1 MPDLIGAERPQGED
15 ADAVR
20 RAAALAAGNARG
32 VAWMLVAVVAATG
45 MTVSV
50 REASATLD
58 AAMIAFL
65 RSLLGL
71 VALVPFFWRSG
82 AAARL
87 RPKRPALH
95 LLRAALIAL
104 ALNGGFYAVAAL
116 PLATATI
123 LFFLAP
129 IFATALAPVMA
140 GEHVGARRWA
150 AVAVGFAGALV
161 VLRPGFGALE
171 VGMLAAVGSSVCYAL
186 SLMLAKIAGGE
197 DGPDAVFVSMTAL
210 VAVFTLPPALF
221 VWETPGLGDGGVWA
235 TVLAVAVFSVVRG
248 YADIRSYIS
257 GEASVVAPVSYLRLP
272 TIAFAGW
279 LLFDERVDLWT
290 WVGGAIIVG
299 STLYISLREA
309 ALRRRARVS

>member
-1 MPDLIGAERPQGED
+1 MPDLIGGERPPEED
-15 ADAVR
+15 SGAAAS
-20 RAAALAAGNARG
+20 AAALAAGNAAG

-50 REASATLD
+50 REASHTLD

-65 RSLLGL
+65 RSALGL
-71 VALVPFFWRSG
+71 LALVPFFWRAG

-95 LLRAALIAL
+95 LLRAVLIAV
-104 ALNGGFYAVAAL
+104 ALNCGFYSVATL

-140 GEHVGARRWA
+140 DERVGPRRWA
-150 AVAVGFAGALV
+150 AVTVGFVGALV
-161 VLRPGFGALE
+161 VLRPGVGALE
-171 VGMLAAVGSSVCYAL
+171 LGMLAAVASSVCYAL
-186 SLMLAKIAGGE
+186 SLMLAKVAGGE

-210 VAVFTLPPALF
+210 VAIFTLPPALF
-221 VWETPGLGDGGVWA
+221 VWETPKLGDGGVWA
-235 TVLAVAVFSVVRG
+235 AVLAVAVFSVMRG
-248 YADIRSYIS
+248 YADIRSYVAA
-257 GEASVVAPVSYLRLP
+257 EAAVVAPVSYLRLP

-309 ALRRRARVS
+309 RLKRRARAR